1 MLVLLDECLPV
12 RLRHHIEGHDVRTAE
27 FMGWK
32 GVKNGTLLGLMR
44 DAGIEVLV
52 TIDANLEFQQNVR
65 ASGISVIHMQAPSNR
80 IRDLAPIIHCCAP
93 PPAGFGRAS

>member
-32 GVKNGTLLGLMR
+32 GVKIGTLLGLMR

-52 TIDANLEFQQNVR
+52 TIDANLEVPAECARQR
-65 ASGISVIHMQAPSNR
+65 HWCDPHASAIESHW
-80 IRDLAPIIHCCAP
+80 
-93 PPAGFGRAS
+93 